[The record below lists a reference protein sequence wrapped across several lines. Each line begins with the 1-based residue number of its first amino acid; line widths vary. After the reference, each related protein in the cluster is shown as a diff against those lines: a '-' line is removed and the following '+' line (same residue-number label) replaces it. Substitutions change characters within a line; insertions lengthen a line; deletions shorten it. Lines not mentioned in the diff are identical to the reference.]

1 MRLQHN
7 KTEAVDAE
15 LQAEIARTGFCRAVA
30 IKSAAAQEPVT
41 TSETT
46 VFPAP
51 DKGFGSA

>member
-1 MRLQHN
+1 MRLQHD
-7 KTEAVDAE
+7 KTETGDAE
-15 LQAEIARTGFCRAVA
+15 LLAEIARTGFCRAVA
-30 IKSAAAQEPVT
+30 IKSAAAREPVT

>member
-1 MRLQHN
+1 MKRSYCIL
-7 KTEAVDAE
+7 TLVAVFMLAGS
-15 LQAEIARTGFCRAVA
+15 LP
-30 IKSAAAQEPVT
+30 SAPAQPPVT